1 MISTQPETSES
12 ESEDEV
18 EPKPD
23 PEKKKVC
30 DTYESMNNHPKKS
43 KHQKQIDCLDLTYSS
58 DEDEDEEESLTP
70 KKKKKKTS
78 LSFTMQPKKE
88 KEKKSALLIRHEG
101 EMKPVSLSLPPK
113 KEKKPL
119 PSMAPNGPHGYGH
132 VPLLLPPQ
140 FTHHHHSLSQ
150 PQMIHMPPA
159 STGLMM
165 NENGCNGMG
174 MGDYTNNRYSN
185 NNNASIMHGYTNNSS
200 IMHGYNSQLK
210 YHAAQGYNNNLS
222 MMQNP
227 GVAFGSNSNLNLM
240 QNPSSGHFNTSN
252 PSMMQNMNQSS
263 RQPQFVIRDYE
274 RTCIGAHNEKWLR
287 MWREAYNIIC
297 LNGGSIIGGHNGDP
311 ALAQWLNSQKKK
323 FWSLSDLKQELISM
337 LGLP

>member
-1 MISTQPETSES
+1 
-12 ESEDEV
+12 
-18 EPKPD
+18 
-23 PEKKKVC
+23 
-30 DTYESMNNHPKKS
+30 
-43 KHQKQIDCLDLTYSS
+43 
-58 DEDEDEEESLTP
+58 
-70 KKKKKKTS
+70 
-78 LSFTMQPKKE
+78 
-88 KEKKSALLIRHEG
+88 
-101 EMKPVSLSLPPK
+101 
-113 KEKKPL
+113 
-119 PSMAPNGPHGYGH
+119 
-132 VPLLLPPQ
+132 
-140 FTHHHHSLSQ
+140 
-150 PQMIHMPPA
+150 
-159 STGLMM
+159 
-165 NENGCNGMG
+165 
-174 MGDYTNNRYSN
+174 
-185 NNNASIMHGYTNNSS
+185 
-200 IMHGYNSQLK
+200 
-210 YHAAQGYNNNLS
+210 
-222 MMQNP
+222 MQNP

>member
-119 PSMAPNGPHGYGH
+119 PSMAPTGHHGYGH

-165 NENGCNGMG
+165 NENGCMVWVWE
-174 MGDYTNNRYSN
+174 T
-185 NNNASIMHGYTNNSS
+185 IPT
-200 IMHGYNSQLK
+200 
-210 YHAAQGYNNNLS
+210 
-222 MMQNP
+222 
-227 GVAFGSNSNLNLM
+227 
-240 QNPSSGHFNTSN
+240 
-252 PSMMQNMNQSS
+252 
-263 RQPQFVIRDYE
+263 
-274 RTCIGAHNEKWLR
+274 IGTATTTTQVSCMVTTTTQVSCMVTTATQVSCSAR
-287 MWREAYNIIC
+287 V
-297 LNGGSIIGGHNGDP
+297 
-311 ALAQWLNSQKKK
+311 
-323 FWSLSDLKQELISM
+323 
-337 LGLP
+337 